1 MPLGMAA
8 RFANTR
14 GLHHVSF
21 GPEQTKDQ
29 ALRRSR
35 WQSLC
40 ILDVIVS
47 TILGLPLS
55 TNAILDPEQSLD
67 AGHVGSHDEV
77 PSEQQNAAILEICQ
91 RIGETRP
98 TVYSEDAI
106 GTEKAIMLLDRA
118 CKRDKQRLGSRL
130 NPKRLLREE
139 AVPLVNIDTLESFGV
154 MLLTR
159 PFFFFCIYKER
170 AAWEADAPLK
180 SLAEACVASAVRTI
194 VVVHAHSLRSPET
207 LTPIFL

>member
-1 MPLGMAA
+1 MAA

-14 GLHHVSF
+14 GLHHVTF
-21 GPEQTKDQ
+21 GPEQAKDQ

-40 ILDVIVS
+40 ALDVIIS

-55 TNAILDPEQSLD
+55 TNANLGPEQSLD
-67 AGHVGSHDEV
+67 AGHAGSYEEA
-77 PSEQQNAAILEICQ
+77 PSEQNAAMLEICQ
-91 RIGETRP
+91 RIGEARP
-98 TVYSEDAI
+98 TVYREDAI

-118 CKRDKQRLGSRL
+118 CRRDKQRLGTRL

-139 AVPLVNIDTLESFGV
+139 AVPLVKIDTLESFGV

-170 AAWEADAPLK
+170 AAWDADVPLK

-194 VVVHAHSLRSPET
+194 VVVHAHSTRSPET
-207 LTPIFL
+207 LTPILL